1 MFKLGEVSSSSIRR
15 LTVLNRILDAT
26 NQCSPC
32 AFSRKEYSSEKTPD
46 EKSYVRI
53 GNTTIELKKAK
64 ALEKIP
70 RGYLSLY
77 SGTMSDSQSYLKY
90 LRWLMQKDKLKQD
103 SFLIGSPPGA
113 FRRNLALAFAE
124 LTQKEVEYLVLSRDT
139 VFIFFYVMFFIPYV
153 TDSFVNYLQDRS

>member
-1 MFKLGEVSSSSIRR
+1 MFKLGEASSSSIRR
-15 LTVLNRILDAT
+15 LSVLNRIIDAS

-32 AFSRKEYSSEKTPD
+32 VFSRKAYSSEKAPD
-46 EKSYVRI
+46 DKSYVRI

-64 ALEKIP
+64 ALEKVP
-70 RGYLSLY
+70 RGYLSMY
-77 SGTMSDSQSYLKY
+77 SGVMSDSQSYMKY

-139 VFIFFYVMFFIPYV
+139 VMFNFQLKVLKEINIY
-153 TDSFVNYLQDRS
+153 FNY